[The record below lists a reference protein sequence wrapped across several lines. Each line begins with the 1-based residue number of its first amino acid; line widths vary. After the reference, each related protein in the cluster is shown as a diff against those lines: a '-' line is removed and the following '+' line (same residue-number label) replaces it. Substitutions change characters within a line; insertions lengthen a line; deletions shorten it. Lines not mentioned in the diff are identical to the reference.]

1 MPDIK
6 DLIDRLQREAH
17 PTIGGKVYDPRA
29 TRPRRRLMDEAA
41 SALSRLEKE
50 NAELREA
57 LRPRSMETAPK
68 DGTSILIRFEHP
80 NYAVARDDDKDRW
93 AEICIAYWLD
103 HNGGGWTWHGIVGTA
118 TCWWPFPALTKE
130 SIDAKG

>member
-6 DLIDRLQREAH
+6 DLIERLQREAH

-29 TRPRRRLMDEAA
+29 TRPRRRLVDEAA

-50 NAELREA
+50 NADKDAVIAELRKRIRSFERA
-57 LRPRSMETAPK
+57 DVEYGRAKRAEEQPRLSNA
-68 DGTSILIRFEHP
+68 GTS
-80 NYAVARDDDKDRW
+80 YAIAKIHLFRTAR
-93 AEICIAYWLD
+93 
-103 HNGGGWTWHGIVGTA
+103 
-118 TCWWPFPALTKE
+118 ALTKE